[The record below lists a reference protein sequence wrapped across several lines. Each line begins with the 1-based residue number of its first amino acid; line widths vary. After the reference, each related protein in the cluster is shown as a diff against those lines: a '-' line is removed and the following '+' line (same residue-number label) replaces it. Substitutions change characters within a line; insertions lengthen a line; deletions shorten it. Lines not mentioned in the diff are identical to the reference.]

1 MINDTISDMLTC
13 IRNGILI
20 KSQTVTVL
28 STKINKNIAK
38 ILEREGFIESYQ
50 TLNNG
55 KLILKLKYINEDKR
69 SCITNL
75 RRLSKP
81 GLRIYVN
88 YKEIPRILGGMG
100 IVILSTSK
108 GILTDNE
115 ARYHKIGG
123 ELVCSI
129 W

>member
-38 ILEREGFIESYQ
+38 ILEREGFIESFQ
-50 TLNNG
+50 VSTTG
-55 KLILKLKYINEDKR
+55 KLVLKLKYLNDQKK

-88 YKEIPRILGGMG
+88 SKEIPRILGGMG
-100 IVILSTSK
+100 IIILSTSK
-108 GILTDNE
+108 GIMTDSE

-123 ELVCSI
+123 ELLCSI

>member
-1 MINDTISDMLTC
+1 MVNDTISDMLTC

-38 ILEREGFIESYQ
+38 ILEKEGFIESFQ
-50 TLNNG
+50 ISNTG
-55 KLILKLKYINEDKR
+55 QLILRLKYLNEEKR

-108 GILTDNE
+108 GIMTDNE

-123 ELVCSI
+123 ELLCSI

>member
-20 KSQTVTVL
+20 KNQTVTVL
-28 STKINKNIAK
+28 ATKINKNIAK
-38 ILEREGFIESYQ
+38 ILEREGFIESFQ
-50 TLNNG
+50 ITNSG
-55 KLILKLKYINEDKR
+55 KLVLKLKYLNNRKK
-69 SCITNL
+69 SSITNL

-88 YKEIPRILGGMG
+88 SKEIPRILGGLG

-108 GILTDNE
+108 GIMTDSE
-115 ARYHKIGG
+115 ARYYKIGG
-123 ELVCSI
+123 ELLCSI

>member
-55 KLILKLKYINEDKR
+55 KLILKLKYINEEKR

-108 GILTDNE
+108 GIITDNE

>member
-38 ILEREGFIESYQ
+38 ILEKEGFIESFQ
-50 TLNNG
+50 LSNTG
-55 KLILKLKYINEDKR
+55 QLILRLKYLNEEKR
-69 SCITNL
+69 SSITNL

-81 GLRIYVN
+81 GLRIYVRYN
-88 YKEIPRILGGMG
+88 EIPRILGGMG

-108 GILTDNE
+108 GIMTDNE

-123 ELVCSI
+123 ELLCSI

>member
-28 STKINKNIAK
+28 ATKINKNIAK
-38 ILEREGFIESYQ
+38 ILEKEGFIESFQ
-50 TLNNG
+50 ISTTG
-55 KLILKLKYINEDKR
+55 QLILRLKYLNEEKR

-81 GLRIYVN
+81 GLRIYVS

-108 GILTDNE
+108 GIMTDNE

-123 ELVCSI
+123 ELLCSI